1 MEQISV
7 FWFYMIIYR
16 QGHNL
21 YCMSEYSIAVLYPTL
36 CNPMDCNT
44 PVSSVRGISQARILE
59 WVAIFSSWDPPDLC
73 LLH

>member
-7 FWFYMIIYR
+7 SWFYMIIYR

-21 YCMSEYSIAVLYPTL
+21 YCMSAYSIAVLYPTL

-44 PVSSVRGISQARILE
+44 PVSSVCGISQARKLE
-59 WVAIFSSWDPPDLC
+59 WVIISFSRES
-73 LLH
+73 